1 MPLALCR
8 PVHAAI
14 ARALLSTCAV
24 AAIAPAA
31 ALAQSAETDT
41 TLDTISVV
49 GTAAATGPVT
59 DFVPQATATATKT
72 DTPIL
77 ETPQSVVVVGQE
89 QMQVT
94 GATSL
99 ASAFNYGTGVTTFG
113 GEDGTGDSLL
123 TRGFRLDPYT
133 GTIFRDGMRWA
144 INVFDGGQELYGL
157 ERAEV
162 LKGPA
167 SMIYGQSGPAG
178 ILNTISKRPTPD
190 RLREIGVEYGTNDW
204 KVLKGDFGGPIDA
217 AGAWSWR
224 LTGLV
229 RDAELNVDH
238 VPLDRKYLAPALT
251 WRPDDSTS
259 LTLLANYQHDRTAYV
274 YGLPFSGTLF
284 ANPNGWIPRDRFVG
298 EPGYDRYNSTLWSAG
313 YLFEKRV
320 SPDVTLNLNGRYYR
334 SKVEL
339 PSTSVFDFEED
350 MATVTRGAQDRTDRS
365 EGLTSDSNLRFGWD
379 LGPTAHNTLVGFDMS
394 YGEHSTD
401 RVNRTMAPLNL
412 YDPVYGAKPG
422 EAIGTWASRERTER
436 YGLYAQDE
444 ITWGN
449 LIFTVGGRQDWVTY
463 SDRNQ
468 QTGEVYADGEK
479 TDAFT
484 GRAALVYLL
493 PNGVAPYLSW
503 GQSFEPV
510 GGVNRHGTRLKPTEG
525 TLYEAGIRWQP
536 EGRDLL
542 LSAALY
548 QIDQT
553 NVTTADPVDPNF
565 STQDGKARSKGVELS
580 ASGAV
585 TDTLRVIASYAYT
598 DATTIEA
605 GEGGIDGART
615 GNTPRNTA
623 SLWGQYSLAG
633 WGVPELSLGAGV
645 RYVGGSVASWS
656 GVDVPGYTLWDAS
669 ASYDFGRWKMS
680 VNGTNLFDKE
690 YLGCT
695 YLCFAGAP
703 RSVIVSATMNF

>member
-229 RDAELNVDH
+229 RDAEFERRPRPPRPQVSRPRAHLAAGRQH
-238 VPLDRKYLAPALT
+238 VADAP
-251 WRPDDSTS
+251 R
-259 LTLLANYQHDRTAYV
+259 
-274 YGLPFSGTLF
+274 
-284 ANPNGWIPRDRFVG
+284 
-298 EPGYDRYNSTLWSAG
+298 
-313 YLFEKRV
+313 
-320 SPDVTLNLNGRYYR
+320 
-334 SKVEL
+334 EL
-339 PSTSVFDFEED
+339 P
-350 MATVTRGAQDRTDRS
+350 ARPHR
-365 EGLTSDSNLRFGWD
+365 LCLRPAV
-379 LGPTAHNTLVGFDMS
+379 LG
-394 YGEHSTD
+394 
-401 RVNRTMAPLNL
+401 
-412 YDPVYGAKPG
+412 
-422 EAIGTWASRERTER
+422 
-436 YGLYAQDE
+436 
-444 ITWGN
+444 
-449 LIFTVGGRQDWVTY
+449 
-463 SDRNQ
+463 
-468 QTGEVYADGEK
+468 
-479 TDAFT
+479 DAL
-484 GRAALVYLL
+484 R
-493 PNGVAPYLSW
+493 
-503 GQSFEPV
+503 
-510 GGVNRHGTRLKPTEG
+510 
-525 TLYEAGIRWQP
+525 QP
-536 EGRDLL
+536 ERL
-542 LSAALY
+542 
-548 QIDQT
+548 
-553 NVTTADPVDPNF
+553 DPP
-565 STQDGKARSKGVELS
+565 RP
-580 ASGAV
+580 
-585 TDTLRVIASYAYT
+585 LR
-598 DATTIEA
+598 
-605 GEGGIDGART
+605 R
-615 GNTPRNTA
+615 
-623 SLWGQYSLAG
+623 
-633 WGVPELSLGAGV
+633 
-645 RYVGGSVASWS
+645 
-656 GVDVPGYTLWDAS
+656 
-669 ASYDFGRWKMS
+669 
-680 VNGTNLFDKE
+680 
-690 YLGCT
+690 
-695 YLCFAGAP
+695 
-703 RSVIVSATMNF
+703 